1 MKTLVNTQNT
11 DVLGTAKKKNISNGN
26 IYVPFI
32 IRQLYLPAQ
41 VSRMMEDKT
50 PSSHSCVFTLNSPY
64 SSCRFKALGL
74 IG

>member
-1 MKTLVNTQNT
+1 VNTQNT
-11 DVLGTAKKKNISNGN
+11 DILGTQEKTISNGKM
-26 IYVPFI
+26 YVLFI

-50 PSSHSCVFTLNSPY
+50 PSSHSRVFKLNSPY